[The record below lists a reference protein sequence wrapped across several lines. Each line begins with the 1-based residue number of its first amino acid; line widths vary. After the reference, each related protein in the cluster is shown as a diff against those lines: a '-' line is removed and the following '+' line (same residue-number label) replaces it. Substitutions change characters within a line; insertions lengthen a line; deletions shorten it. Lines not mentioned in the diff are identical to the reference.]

1 LHRPSSFTYQSF
13 DKLAALLDGGQVREE
28 DLRARVGHRFPGGTV
43 RIEPY
48 VDWLVRDMTGAPPPG
63 DSGVT
68 HPTVAFLAATEGLG
82 VSLEEMFALFGASSD
97 DGPLLGEW
105 AVDVKEPL
113 RAGVVYD
120 VMAEVEDV
128 RRRTGSSGTFDVATL
143 KIELTGPDWDVH
155 AIVRP
160 SYVFPRRSDVEG
172 PL

>member
-1 LHRPSSFTYQSF
+1 M
-13 DKLAALLDGGQVREE
+13 RED

-48 VDWLVRDMTGAPPPG
+48 VDWLVRDMTGAPPPDAG
-63 DSGVT
+63 GVT

-82 VSLEEMFALFGASSD
+82 VGLEEVFALFGSSSG

-105 AVDVKEPL
+105 AVEFAQPL

-120 VMAEVEDV
+120 VTAEVEDV
-128 RRRTGSSGTFDVATL
+128 RSRTGTSGTFDLATV
-143 KIELTGPDWDVH
+143 KMELMGPDWDVH
-155 AIVRP
+155 ATVRP
-160 SYVFPRRSDVEG
+160 TYVFPRRPDAEA

>member
-1 LHRPSSFTYQSF
+1 M
-13 DKLAALLDGGQVREE
+13 REE
-28 DLRARVGHRFPGGTV
+28 DLRVHVGHRFPGGSV

-48 VDWLVRDMTGAPPPG
+48 VDWLVRDMTGAPPPDG
-63 DSGVT
+63 TGVV

-82 VSLEEMFALFGASSD
+82 VGLEEVFALFGSSSG

-105 AVDVKEPL
+105 AVDVKQPL

-128 RRRTGSSGTFDVATL
+128 RRRTGNSGTFDLATV
-143 KIELTGPDWDVH
+143 KMELTGPDWDVH

-160 SYVFPRRSDVEG
+160 TYVFPRRSETEG